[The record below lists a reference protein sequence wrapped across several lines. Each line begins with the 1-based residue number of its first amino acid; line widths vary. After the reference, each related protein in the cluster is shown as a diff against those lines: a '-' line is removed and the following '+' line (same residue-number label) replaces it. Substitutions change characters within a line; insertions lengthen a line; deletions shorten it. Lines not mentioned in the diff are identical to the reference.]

1 MPDATPTPFAAAL
14 DMLARR
20 ALTAHEVSSRLA
32 RRGFD
37 PEVIDR
43 ALARLL
49 DSRLVDDQSLAYN
62 HARRRAEEGRVG
74 PYRVEQE
81 LKARGIDGTLAKEAV
96 RAAFGPEDLAD
107 ALRRAVAKA
116 AGGATGLSSTD
127 PAARI
132 RLARR
137 LVRRGFPVGLVQRT
151 LSEPLGQEDEQLT
164 VLPIEDNDNAIP

>member
-1 MPDATPTPFAAAL
+1 MPAATPTPVAAAL
-14 DMLARR
+14 AMLARR

-37 PEVIDR
+37 QQVI
-43 ALARLL
+43 AQTLVRLL
-49 DSRLVDDQSLAYN
+49 DSRLVDDHSLAYN

-81 LKARGIDGTLAKEAV
+81 LKVRGIEDTLAQEAV
-96 RAAFGPEDLAD
+96 RAAFGPDDLAD

-116 AGGATGLSSTD
+116 AGGAAGLTEAD

-151 LSEPLGQEDEQLT
+151 LSEPLGQEDQQLE
-164 VLPIEDNDNAIP
+164 VLPIEDDDNAIP